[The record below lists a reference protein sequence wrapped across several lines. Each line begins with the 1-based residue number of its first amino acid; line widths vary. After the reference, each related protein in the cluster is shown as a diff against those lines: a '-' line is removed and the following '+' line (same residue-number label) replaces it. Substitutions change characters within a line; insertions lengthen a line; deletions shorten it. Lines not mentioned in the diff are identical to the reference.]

1 VQFNLDERPSE
12 APLEPTADAVM
23 LRVEISPIARG
34 RLRPRRRSPSAR
46 LAAPVNIR
54 KLDPM
59 KAALHPPP
67 VTAWLRTFS

>member
-46 LAAPVNIR
+46 LAAPV
-54 KLDPM
+54 
-59 KAALHPPP
+59 
-67 VTAWLRTFS
+67 